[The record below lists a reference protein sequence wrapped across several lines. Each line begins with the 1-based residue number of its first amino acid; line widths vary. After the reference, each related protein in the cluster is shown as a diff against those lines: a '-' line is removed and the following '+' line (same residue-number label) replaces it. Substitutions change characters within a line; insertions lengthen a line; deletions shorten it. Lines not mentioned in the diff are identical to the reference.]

1 MKNRQDSI
9 YLIVIIST
17 GILFLGI
24 IMYSFKSSV
33 IYEGLVAQSIG
44 KPLSTPNGLSNISEF
59 QFRNQ
64 QILRDDR
71 INQREIERLFQNKRS
86 VKDRKPV
93 GYFITNDSS
102 SPRIDFDNPPTE
114 DSLKDEFKKNP
125 SKQKYRLGS
134 SLKNKSE
141 DAKSSLQA
149 SKPSHELDS
158 QRYSGAQGSVVSG
171 SGIDKG
177 SANEINP

>member
-44 KPLSTPNGLSNISEF
+44 KPLSSPNPIYGSVSGSAF
-59 QFRNQ
+59 TNQ
-64 QILRDDR
+64 QITQDES
-71 INQREIERLFQNKRS
+71 INSREIERPI
-86 VKDRKPV
+86 VKDRKPT
-93 GYFITNDSS
+93 GYFIRPSNNFNTNDSS
-102 SPRIDFDNPPTE
+102 SPRIDFDNSLTE
-114 DSLKDEFKKNP
+114 ESLKSDP

-134 SLKNKSE
+134 TLKNKSE

-149 SKPSHELDS
+149 SKSSHERDS
-158 QRYSGAQGSVVSG
+158 KRFSTAQDIVVSG
-171 SGIDKG
+171 SGIRNG
-177 SANEINP
+177 TANEINP